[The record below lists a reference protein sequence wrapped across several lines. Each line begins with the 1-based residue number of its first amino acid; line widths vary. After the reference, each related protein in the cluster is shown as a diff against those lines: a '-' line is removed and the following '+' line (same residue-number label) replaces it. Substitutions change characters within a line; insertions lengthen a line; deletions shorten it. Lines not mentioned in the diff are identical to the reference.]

1 LRESSP
7 NANVLNALVL
17 WGILSPK
24 QLSILIGVSVSY
36 CSKELQ
42 KLVILG
48 LAEDVGRTKLDPSDP
63 LYGRY
68 YLIRRSSKLLRWTKA
83 KCRFRLR
90 NVRRLTREKLVVFTG
105 GKAIQRHYLFSTL
118 AAFWV
123 ADHLSRI
130 DEQEVA
136 ICFPETYLRSN
147 LGWHRGAAPVGSVSN
162 PRLTMVPDALVL
174 YRRVEIRIEAE
185 ITPKSRA
192 AYHSVFNQLRVKDDT
207 VIYVYPD
214 EETKRA
220 VERFLPQNYRVGGV
234 VFGDNSGLKDVV
246 RRLVLSLFDRR
257 FDQQPTL

>member
-1 LRESSP
+1 
-7 NANVLNALVL
+7 VLNALVL

-24 QLSILIGVSVSY
+24 QLSILMGVSVSY

-42 KLVILG
+42 KLVKLG

-68 YLIRRSSKLLRWTKA
+68 YLVRRSSKLLRWTTA

-90 NVRRLTREKLVVFTG
+90 NLSGLSSEKLVVFTG
-105 GKAIQRHYLFSTL
+105 GKVVQRHYLFSTL

-123 ADHLSRI
+123 ADHLSKINSR
-130 DEQEVA
+130 EVA
-136 ICFPETYLRSN
+136 ICFPESYLRSTF
-147 LGWHRGAAPVGSVSN
+147 GWHRGAGPRGSSSN

-192 AYHSVFNQLRVKDDT
+192 AYHSVFGQLRTKDDT

-214 EETKRA
+214 DGIKFK
-220 VERFLPQNYRVGGV
+220 VERLLPSNYRVGGV
-234 VFGDNSGLKDVV
+234 VFGDESGLSEVTK
-246 RRLVLSLFDRR
+246 RLVLSLFDR
-257 FDQQPTL
+257 